1 MPRLTAGLSVIA
13 LFLTGAP
20 TVAAAP
26 PAVPGPWG
34 WAATAP
40 HVLPSGQVNSARGL
54 PPTWLIG
61 AKPGSRTDRIA
72 ARHGAE
78 KVSDR
83 GTFVVARGGARRLAS
98 ALRTAGLYRFA
109 EPDRRLTRAQ
119 APPGGD
125 DVAATEWRPVINPPA
140 AVPSLANAP
149 LTAVIDD
156 AVDAGHPDLAGVSV
170 TRHATVADW
179 HGTAVASLVGG
190 RANGVGMVGVL
201 PGAPLLS
208 IGTTFTSADVVGAIA
223 QAVDAGARI
232 VSMSFGSPI
241 PSFAEY
247 REIAY
252 AVSQGV
258 LPVAAAGND
267 RQSRLPDG
275 TSNPVQFPAALPHV
289 LSVASMGPSGASSS
303 FSTSNGAVDVSAPGE
318 AVLAAVPASLDPDG
332 NADGYA
338 RVDGTSFAAPIV
350 SGAAAWLLA
359 ARPRLQA
366 VQAADLL
373 RDTARNIGD
382 RGWDPDSGYG
392 RIDLGAALART
403 APAVDPGEVNDDIEW
418 VNGRRFA
425 RPDRLLFRK
434 RHRRRRVDAS
444 VDLWKDPADV
454 YRVQVRA
461 RTRIRLTLTLPRR
474 DDADIAAFA
483 TRARTIQ
490 RARGLLGASLR
501 GAGKTDRVTIS
512 AARRSRVVYVA
523 VIHAGPTADFLNAS
537 YGLTVTRLRG

>member
-1 MPRLTAGLSVIA
+1 MPRAAGA
-13 LFLTGAP
+13 LVVVGLA
-20 TVAAAP
+20 VLAAAP
-26 PAVPGPWG
+26 AAAADVPPAAWG
-34 WAATAP
+34 AMAP
-40 HVLPSGQVNSARGL
+40 HVLPAEQARIARTQ
-54 PPTWLIG
+54 PATWLIG
-61 AKPGSRTDRIA
+61 AAPGRQADSIVE
-72 ARHGAE
+72 RHGGR

-83 GTFVVARGGARRLAS
+83 GTYVVARGRARRLARV
-98 ALRTAGLYRFA
+98 LRAAGLYRFA
-109 EPDRRLTRAQ
+109 EPDRPLTRAQ

-125 DVAATEWRPVINPPA
+125 DVAATDWRPVINPPA
-140 AVPSLANAP
+140 VVPSLANGP

-170 TRHATVADW
+170 ARNTTVADW

-190 RANGVGMVGVL
+190 RANGIGMVGVL

-223 QAVDAGARI
+223 HAVDAGARI

-267 RQSRLPDG
+267 RQSQLPDG

-318 AVLAAVPASLDPDG
+318 AVLAAVPASMDPDG

-373 RDTARNIGD
+373 RETARNIGD

-392 RIDLGAALART
+392 RIDLRAALARA
-403 APAVDPGEVNDDIEW
+403 APPVDPGEVNDDIEW
-418 VNGRRFA
+418 VNGRRFT

-454 YRVQVRA
+454 YRIQVRA
-461 RTRIRLTLTLPRR
+461 RTRIRLTMTLPRR
-474 DDADIAAFA
+474 HDADLAAFS

-501 GAGKTDRVTIS
+501 GAGVTDRVTIS
-512 AARRSRVVYVA
+512 ATRRSRVVYVA
-523 VIHAGPTADFLNAS
+523 VIHGGPRAEFLNAT

>member
-1 MPRLTAGLSVIA
+1 
-13 LFLTGAP
+13 
-20 TVAAAP
+20 
-26 PAVPGPWG
+26 
-34 WAATAP
+34 
-40 HVLPSGQVNSARGL
+40 
-54 PPTWLIG
+54 
-61 AKPGSRTDRIA
+61 
-72 ARHGAE
+72 
-78 KVSDR
+78 
-83 GTFVVARGGARRLAS
+83 
-98 ALRTAGLYRFA
+98 
-109 EPDRRLTRAQ
+109 
-119 APPGGD
+119 
-125 DVAATEWRPVINPPA
+125 
-140 AVPSLANAP
+140 
-149 LTAVIDD
+149 
-156 AVDAGHPDLAGVSV
+156 
-170 TRHATVADW
+170 
-179 HGTAVASLVGG
+179 
-190 RANGVGMVGVL
+190 
-201 PGAPLLS
+201 
-208 IGTTFTSADVVGAIA
+208 
-223 QAVDAGARI
+223 
-232 VSMSFGSPI
+232 MSFGSPI

-267 RQSRLPDG
+267 RQSQLPDG

-318 AVLAAVPASLDPDG
+318 AVLAAVPASMDPDG

-373 RDTARNIGD
+373 RETARNIGD

-392 RIDLGAALART
+392 RIDLRAALART
-403 APAVDPGEVNDDIEW
+403 APPVDPGEVNDDIEW
-418 VNGRRFA
+418 VNGRRFT

-454 YRVQVRA
+454 YRIQVRA

-474 DDADIAAFA
+474 HDADLAAFS

-501 GAGKTDRVTIS
+501 GAGVTDRVTIS
-512 AARRSRVVYVA
+512 ATRRSRVVYVA
-523 VIHAGPTADFLNAS
+523 VIHGGPRAEFLNAT